1 MFNYTF
7 LRSNR
12 KFLPCKNSLLK
23 LNIKNLNRYNIA
35 KIHHQLSIINF
46 KQQRY
51 SEAIVEISKTI
62 SYDENYIEAYKYRA
76 MLKEEMND
84 LLGALDDLNLAL
96 KKKPGN
102 KYLLNE

>member
-1 MFNYTF
+1 
-7 LRSNR
+7 
-12 KFLPCKNSLLK
+12 
-23 LNIKNLNRYNIA
+23 
-35 KIHHQLSIINF
+35 
-46 KQQRY
+46 
-51 SEAIVEISKTI
+51 
-62 SYDENYIEAYKYRA
+62 